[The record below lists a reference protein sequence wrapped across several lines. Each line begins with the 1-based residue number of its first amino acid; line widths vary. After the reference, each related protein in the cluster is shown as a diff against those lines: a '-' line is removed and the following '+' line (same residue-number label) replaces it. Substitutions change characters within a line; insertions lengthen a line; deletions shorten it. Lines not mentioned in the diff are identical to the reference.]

1 MQTSATAAKLKS
13 QDKPKT
19 ALFSLKTPYMKQ
31 GRVTQLVAETSDMWI
46 HTKINAEGG
55 ENEIHSHMDE
65 DHAFIVLEGQM
76 SVFDENGGEIEVKHH
91 QGVMIPKGAY
101 YRYLNTGEGNLVVIR
116 VGAGVNAPGHRRQA
130 RGHRNSAEPQS
141 ATHRSR
147 HVLRRVRWLI
157 SLPSRSAEASS
168 KATHS
173 SGLLLFVHSQKA
185 GCGISLR
192 HSTK

>member
-13 QDKPKT
+13 QEKPKT

-31 GRVTQLVAETSDMWI
+31 GRVTQLVAETANMWI

-76 SVFDENGGEIEVKHH
+76 SVFDENGGEIEVKQY

-116 VGAGVNAPGHRRQA
+116 VGAGVKGQQQGGQEMRLGVDGKPVVTGTPQN
-130 RGHRNSAEPQS
+130 RNLPPIEAGTFFAESA
-141 ATHRSR
+141 
-147 HVLRRVRWLI
+147 
-157 SLPSRSAEASS
+157 
-168 KATHS
+168 
-173 SGLLLFVHSQKA
+173 G
-185 GCGISLR
+185 
-192 HSTK
+192 

>member
-31 GRVTQLVAETSDMWI
+31 GRVTQLVAETSNLWI

-55 ENEIHSHMDE
+55 ENEIHKHVDE

-76 SVFDENGGEIEVKHH
+76 SVFDENGGEIEVKQY

-101 YRYLNTGEGNLVVIR
+101 YRYLNTGESNLVVIR
-116 VGAGVNAPGHRRQA
+116 VGAGIKGQQQGGQEMRLGADGKPLVSGTPQN
-130 RGHRNSAEPQS
+130 RNLPPIEAGTFFAESA
-141 ATHRSR
+141 
-147 HVLRRVRWLI
+147 
-157 SLPSRSAEASS
+157 
-168 KATHS
+168 
-173 SGLLLFVHSQKA
+173 G
-185 GCGISLR
+185 
-192 HSTK
+192 